1 MSFIREENIG
11 RISFVSSIVIIVLLT
26 TTLGFVFVQNIYS
39 NFRNDFEQVKTN
51 YIAMQEDRLRSSVEM
66 QIRSIDARLM
76 RAETDLG
83 NDVQKRV
90 EEAHAVVL
98 NLYRKNVGMGKNEDE
113 IKYVIKE
120 ALRPVRFH
128 DKNGY
133 FFIKAVKGESVLY
146 PPNPDREGT
155 KFNSSPLQHERDFLQ
170 KMDRIAPG
178 EGLIKYQWPKP
189 ASDSAELFKKIT
201 YVKYFAPYDWMIGC
215 GDYLDNMKVRI
226 QKTIIA
232 DLNSITPDVHFP
244 EYIFIY
250 QLHDMNGGDEFATM
264 LVNPNRPD
272 LIGKKIS
279 DQYTDAEGN
288 LFRKKMLEGIRDKGE
303 AFVTYF
309 YKKPGTDA
317 MIAKLSY
324 FKYYP
329 EWGWIV
335 AKGTYLDSLDKKIA
349 ALQDDLEHEVKKTI
363 EYFMVFL
370 IITGTIFL
378 FMGYFFSKGINS
390 IFQGYKRTQKEQQDE
405 LERVNADLEVKATTD
420 PLTTLYN
427 REYFNHCL
435 KNEMERSKRYGSDLS
450 LIIFDID
457 KFKMVNDTFGHL
469 TGDIVLKE
477 ISFLCLGIIRESDI
491 LGRWG
496 GEEFIILAPENDKTA
511 IVPFAEKLR
520 KLIEKYH
527 FSIEARITCSF
538 GVTQYI
544 EGETK
549 DNFIRRADQAM
560 YEAKHQGRNKV
571 IFK

>member
-1 MSFIREENIG
+1 MSFIKEENIG

-39 NFRNDFEQVKTN
+39 NFRKDFEQVKTN
-51 YIAMQEDRLRSSVEM
+51 YLAMQEDRLLSSVEM
-66 QIRSIDARLM
+66 QIRRIDARLM

-83 NDVQKRV
+83 TDVKKRV
-90 EEAHAVVL
+90 EGAYAVAS
-98 NLYRKNVGMGKNEDE
+98 NLYHKNKGKGKNTDE
-113 IKYVIKE
+113 IQFVIKE
-120 ALRPVRFH
+120 ALRNVRFY
-128 DKNGY
+128 DGTGY
-133 FFIKAVKGESVLY
+133 FFIRSVKGDSVLY
-146 PPNPDREGT
+146 PPDPDREGM
-155 KFNSSPLQHERDFLQ
+155 NIISSPLQHERDFLQ
-170 KMDRIAPG
+170 KMNQIAPG
-178 EGLIKYQWPKP
+178 DGFVTYQWPKLD
-189 ASDSAELFKKIT
+189 ADTAKLFEKIT

-215 GDYLDNMKVRI
+215 GDYLDNMKNRI
-226 QKTIIA
+226 QQSIIA

-250 QLHDMNGGDEFATM
+250 KLHDMNGGDEFATM

-279 DQYTDAEGN
+279 DNYKDAKGN
-288 LFRKKMLEGIRDKGE
+288 LFRRQMLQGIRDKRE

-309 YKKPGTDA
+309 YKKPGTDS
-317 MIAKLSY
+317 MISKLSY

-329 EWGWIV
+329 EWDWIV
-335 AKGTYLDSLDKKIA
+335 AKGTYLDSLDKNIVQ
-349 ALQDDLEHEVKKTI
+349 LQDDLKHEVKKTI
-363 EYFMVFL
+363 QYLVVFL
-370 IITGTIFL
+370 IITGTLFL

-405 LERVNADLEVKATTD
+405 LEKVNADLEIKATTD
-420 PLTTLYN
+420 HLTTLYN

-435 KNEMERSKRYGSDLS
+435 KNEMERSKRYGSALS

-469 TGDIVLKE
+469 SGDMVLKE
-477 ISFLCLGIIRESDI
+477 LSFLCLGIIRESDI

-520 KLIEKYH
+520 KLIEKH
-527 FSIEARITCSF
+527 PFSIEIRVTCSF
-538 GVTQYI
+538 GVTQHI

-549 DNFIRRADQAM
+549 DDFIRRADQAM
-560 YEAKHQGRNKV
+560 YDAKHNGRNKV
-571 IFK
+571 VFL